1 MSVNQDKA
9 TFVMIAAVTII
20 LMYLINVF
28 LSLSSSSGPLQRKIL
43 DMEQQLAGKMK
54 ELVQL
59 QTEIE
64 ANKSANVDINE
75 NNPELRENQAKIN
88 VLNTNIKVHKIC
100 QIKALCICIT
110 EYSGMEN
117 FS

>member
-9 TFVMIAAVTII
+9 TFVTIAAVTII

-75 NNPELRENQAKIN
+75 NNPELRENQEKIN
-88 VLNTNIKVHKIC
+88 VLNTHKKEQRSC
-100 QIKALCICIT
+100 QIKALIA
-110 EYSGMEN
+110 EYSGMED

>member
-9 TFVMIAAVTII
+9 TFVTIAAVTII